1 MIYFRMFSIPRATYK
16 GCVFQLIEIVKK
28 NWLLIMIAS
37 VVVVFIFFIDGIGF
51 SDDNEEPLSITP
63 LSSEENHELEEENKT
78 SHSLVVVDVKGE
90 VSKPG
95 IYEVARDARVND
107 VIQLAGG
114 FTKEANQMHVNLA
127 QIVQDEM
134 VVAVPGMNDE
144 LVSEDGG
151 ITGSNKVRINY
162 ATQEEVET
170 LSGIGPSKAQAIIQ
184 YREDH
189 GLFQNAE
196 DLLNISGIG
205 EKTLENLKDDI
216 EVP

>member
-1 MIYFRMFSIPRATYK
+1 MFSIPRATYK

-63 LSSEENHELEEENKT
+63 LSSEENHELEEENET